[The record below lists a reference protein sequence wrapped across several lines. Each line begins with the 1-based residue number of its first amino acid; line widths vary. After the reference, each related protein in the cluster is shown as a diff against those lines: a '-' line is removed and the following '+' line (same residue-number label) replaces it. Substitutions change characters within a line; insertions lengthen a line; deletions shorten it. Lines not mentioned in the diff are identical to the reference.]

1 MKRFLIGLSIFAAAC
16 ETGITHSSDEIHDS
30 TESDSDEVEGSATDE
45 PLEEDEVD
53 DESIPEDDTA
63 EEVVTTIVDFSQRG
77 PHEIVSQSESASVT
91 NCSNMNYSIF
101 SPVGISS
108 PPIVVLGHGFGRGS
122 DTMSGWA
129 EHLSSWGVEVLLPT
143 LCHYNVFFGVDH
155 EMNGQNMVELANH
168 HGADEVTYAGHSAGG
183 LAAIIA
189 ASFDSQAQGVLGLDT
204 TDTQDVPG
212 VPDFIGMN
220 YASSVTS
227 KAFSIRGEPSS
238 CNSENNGLTLFRMM
252 SDYKAI
258 KVTSADH
265 CDFERPTDFMCEM
278 NCEGSSSEFTDDVIN
293 KAILTLGTAAIIAIT
308 EALPD
313 GDLVWTEEEL
323 SEWTASGLVQSLEP

>member
-1 MKRFLIGLSIFAAAC
+1 MKLKLHCIYFLALIAGC
-16 ETGITHSSDEIHDS
+16 ETGITHSTDEIQD
-30 TESDSDEVEGSATDE
+30 TIESDADEVEGPSTDE
-45 PLEEDEVD
+45 SDLEEDEAT
-53 DESIPEDDTA
+53 EEDTA
-63 EEVVTTIVDFSQRG
+63 EGDVAPIVDFSQRG
-77 PHEIVSQSESASVT
+77 PYESVSQSESASVS
-91 NCSNMNYSIF
+91 NCSNMNYSVF
-101 SPVGISS
+101 SPVDVSS
-108 PPIVVLGHGFGRGS
+108 PPVVVLGHGFGRGS
-122 DTMSGWA
+122 DTMIGWA

-168 HGADEVTYAGHSAGG
+168 HGVEEVAYAGHSAGG
-183 LAAIIA
+183 LAAVIA
-189 ASFDSQAQGVLGLDT
+189 ASVDSQTLGILGLDT

-220 YASSVTS
+220 YAGSVTS

-252 SDYKAI
+252 SDYRAI

-265 CDFERPTDFMCEM
+265 CDFENPTDFICEM
-278 NCEGSSSEFTDDVIN
+278 NCEGTSSEFTDGAISE
-293 KAILTLGTAAIIAIT
+293 AILTLGTAAIMSIT
-308 EALPD
+308 EISTD

-323 SEWTASGLVQSLEP
+323 SGWTASGLVQELEP

>member
-16 ETGITHSSDEIHDS
+16 ETGITHSSDEIQD
-30 TESDSDEVEGSATDE
+30 TIESDADEVEGPSTDD
-45 PLEEDEVD
+45 PDLEEDEAT
-53 DESIPEDDTA
+53 EEDTA
-63 EEVVTTIVDFSQRG
+63 EEYVTPIVDFSQRG
-77 PHEIVSQSESASVT
+77 PHEFISQSESASVT

-122 DTMSGWA
+122 DTMTGWA

-155 EMNGQNMVELANH
+155 EMNGQNMVEIANH

-204 TDTQDVPG
+204 TDTQDIPG

-278 NCEGSSSEFTDDVIN
+278 NCESSSSEFTDDVIN
-293 KAILTLGTAAIIAIT
+293 KAILTLGTAAIVAIT